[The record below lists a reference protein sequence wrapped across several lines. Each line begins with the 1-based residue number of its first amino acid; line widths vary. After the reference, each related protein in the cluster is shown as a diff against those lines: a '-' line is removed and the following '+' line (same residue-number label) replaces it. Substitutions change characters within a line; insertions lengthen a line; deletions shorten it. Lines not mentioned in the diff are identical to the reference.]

1 MFFGAEPTADA
12 HPRSTGTHVWD
23 PSRAAAQIQSN
34 KALKNGQKGLRKK
47 KKTITDVK
55 FLKHSFSF
63 TYLHCRNL
71 VALCG

>member
-34 KALKNGQKGLRKK
+34 KALKNGQKGL
-47 KKTITDVK
+47 
-55 FLKHSFSF
+55 
-63 TYLHCRNL
+63 
-71 VALCG
+71 